1 MIYNKSGEMF
11 FYEDKMFII
20 GEEVYA
26 TESDYAGL
34 LGRITEIRTGEDRD
48 TENEGP
54 DIYCNFRPP
63 ILKQDAELVAK
74 MRFGNEDLSLDSVIM
89 APEMLIPT
97 RKVGAGLPTMNVY
110 AVIED
115 CTVDGEDHSATKLFT
130 DKLDAEIVMRQS
142 IAAEHENGCISEWKG
157 SKLFVEEQYD
167 DLYYSAYYKNEY
179 CFNHFTVYVSE
190 MELALSLPFV
200 KEMLPI
206 SLGMKY
212 RDDIAEQIQ
221 PWEIPE
227 TVRRT
232 AINDPNLYFRVQS
245 ALSDKVIYHE
255 EYSEAISEVAHKLTK
270 EHAKI
275 EGILDIAKEKGK
287 A

>member
-1 MIYNKSGEMF
+1 MIYNKNGEMF

-26 TESDYAGL
+26 TDSDYAGL
-34 LGRITEIRTGEDRD
+34 LGRITEIRTGEDREA
-48 TENEGP
+48 ENEGP

-63 ILKQDAELVAK
+63 ILKQDAELVSK

-97 RKVGAGLPTMNVY
+97 RKVGAGLPTMKVY
-110 AVIED
+110 AVVED
-115 CTVDGEDHSATKLFT
+115 CTVGGEDHSETKLFT
-130 DKLDAEIVMRQS
+130 DKQDAEIVMRQS
-142 IAAEHENGCISEWKG
+142 IAGEHENGCISGWKG

-179 CFNHFTVYVSE
+179 CFNHYTVYITE
-190 MELALSLPFV
+190 MELALSVPFV

-212 RDDIAEQIQ
+212 REDVAEQIL
-221 PWEIPE
+221 PWKIPE

-232 AINDPNLYFRVQS
+232 AINDPSLYFRVQS
-245 ALSDKVIYHE
+245 ALSDKIFYHE